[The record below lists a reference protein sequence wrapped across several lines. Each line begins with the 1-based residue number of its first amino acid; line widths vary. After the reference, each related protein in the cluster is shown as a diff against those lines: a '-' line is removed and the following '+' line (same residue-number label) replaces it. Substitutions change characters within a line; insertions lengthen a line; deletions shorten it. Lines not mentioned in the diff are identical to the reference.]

1 MAANENDND
10 RNQGGPSQQAG
21 GGTVSGQPEPAA
33 PADATQDPAEQPAMQ
48 IGIKAQYVKDLSFEN
63 PGAPDSLMRSE
74 QPPEIQV
81 NVEVQS
87 RPIPGDVYEVM
98 LRITANAQVAS
109 APVFV
114 LDLSYSGVFAV
125 IGVPAEALEP
135 VLLIECPRLLFPFAR
150 RVVADATRDGGFPPL
165 MLTPID
171 FLSLYRQQRPTAQPT
186 GGAQAQAP
194 APSA

>member
-1 MAANENDND
+1 
-10 RNQGGPSQQAG
+10 
-21 GGTVSGQPEPAA
+21 
-33 PADATQDPAEQPAMQ
+33 MQ
-48 IGIKAQYVKDLSFEN
+48 IGIKAQYVRDLSFEN
-63 PGAPDSLMRSE
+63 PGAPESLLRAGAE

-98 LRITANAQVAS
+98 LRITANAEVAS
-109 APVFV
+109 VPVFI

-135 VLLIECPRLLFPFAR
+135 ILLIECPRLLFPFAR

-171 FLSLYRQQRPTAQPT
+171 FLSLYRQQRATDKAAAGAPAQD
-186 GGAQAQAP
+186 P